1 MLITNS
7 RFKWLAVAGVL
18 GAALLVSRAAAAQ
31 CTNDDECPDS
41 ACGGQICDW
50 TMGRTCQPAHPDKQG
65 TDGWCT
71 TTDNCKCK
79 GMGATCNT
87 VYCTMTVPPAGS
99 SGSGGS
105 TAGSGGSSAGS
116 GGSSAGSGGSS
127 AGSGGSTGSGG
138 SSSGNDA
145 GTTPASNSGGGA
157 RPPPAPPAGLE
168 EIDWNEIAH
177 EATPELVTAARDVWT
192 RSAFSE
198 YASGAAFA
206 EIAAHLMAARAPIDL
221 IAAAG
226 DFVGDEMFHAELA
239 SRVAMALGGALPL
252 EVNYEKLV
260 RPPEGSGALLRA
272 AELVVRS
279 CCVGESLTVPIL
291 KQSRRAA
298 GSRTIEAVISRI
310 LRDEAQHA
318 ELGWWFLDWAE
329 LRDEDRAH
337 LAVIAGATIRSFGV
351 LFGRECARNEGLGAL
366 PCARFDGT
374 FLDAVSRSVVEP
386 LAARGIV
393 VPDEDVADLRSAAMP
408 MDS

>member
-1 MLITNS
+1 VTEFTLEAM
-7 RFKWLAVAGVL
+7 
-18 GAALLVSRAAAAQ
+18 
-31 CTNDDECPDS
+31 
-41 ACGGQICDW
+41 GGLW
-50 TMGRTCQPAHPDKQG
+50 GRRLDK
-65 TDGWCT
+65 
-71 TTDNCKCK
+71 
-79 GMGATCNT
+79 
-87 VYCTMTVPPAGS
+87 
-99 SGSGGS
+99 
-105 TAGSGGSSAGS
+105 
-116 GGSSAGSGGSS
+116 
-127 AGSGGSTGSGG
+127 
-138 SSSGNDA
+138 
-145 GTTPASNSGGGA
+145 
-157 RPPPAPPAGLE
+157 RRAGLE
-168 EIDWNEIAH
+168 EIDWKEIAR
-177 EATPELVTAARDVWT
+177 EATPELVVAARDVWT

-206 EIAAHLMAARAPIDL
+206 EIAAHLMTARAPIDL

-260 RPPEGSGALLRA
+260 RPPEGNGALLRA

-329 LRDEDRAH
+329 LTDDDRAH
-337 LAVIAGATIRSFGV
+337 LAVVAGATIRSFGV
-351 LFGRECARNEGLGAL
+351 LFGRECARNEGLGTL
-366 PCARFDGT
+366 PCAQFDGT
-374 FLDAVSRSVVEP
+374 FLDAVSRNVVEP

-408 MDS
+408 TH